1 MKQTLITIILII
13 LGIVAILYVP
23 AFVIYGVAGWQLG
36 TWCNHIATKITE
48 IDDDIH

>member
-1 MKQTLITIILII
+1 MKQTLITIILIT

-36 TWCNHIATKITE
+36 TWCNHIATKLTKTN
-48 IDDDIH
+48 DDVY